1 MCMYVCSIDI
11 QNLAFTYLC
20 NCASRTYNWCCGSQL
35 TENYNPSVLEL
46 CFLIYLLTVTLC
58 LSHGSVPW
66 SSLTLPE
73 LNGCF
78 FFIGISLHSF
88 QLTRILSAFSKTNV
102 RVRLMCASG
111 RDQEKLQTER
121 KKGTNR
127 GSVSVTS
134 STCVINYH
142 LSYQTSSTD
151 FSDVRAER
159 SATRTRVARFSRKDH
174 THRHPPACCCCS
186 VMWTVRSFTLQ
197 YSRERRMSRIF
208 FF

>member
-1 MCMYVCSIDI
+1 MSVCSDVFSISGARGASISVLVLIIRIIMCMYVCSIDI

-78 FFIGISLHSF
+78 FLSVSAY
-88 QLTRILSAFSKTNV
+88 ILSSLLGSSALLARQMCVWGLCV
-102 RVRLMCASG
+102 RQAEIRKNC
-111 RDQEKLQTER
+111 RQKER
-121 KKGTNR
+121 KELTA
-127 GSVSVTS
+127 VLWVLL
-134 STCVINYH
+134 VV
-142 LSYQTSSTD
+142 L
-151 FSDVRAER
+151 V
-159 SATRTRVARFSRKDH
+159 
-174 THRHPPACCCCS
+174 
-186 VMWTVRSFTLQ
+186 
-197 YSRERRMSRIF
+197 
-208 FF
+208 